1 MVGRSKMAEK
11 RHTSFMDVPLPN
23 LENEG
28 SILTMNINLEFLLFG
43 PGYKVKVESIYLTTQ
58 LKVDLLCQA
67 PITQCSKKVSIFLL
81 YLKSAKSAR
90 ATHVSDQ
97 K

>member
-1 MVGRSKMAEK
+1 MAEK
-11 RHTSFMDVPLPN
+11 CRTSFMDVPLPK

-81 YLKSAKSAR
+81 YLKSAKYAR

>member
-1 MVGRSKMAEK
+1 MAEE
-11 RHTSFMDVPLPN
+11 RRTSFMDVPLPK

-28 SILTMNINLEFLLFG
+28 SILTMNINLVFLLFG

-67 PITQCSKKVSIFLL
+67 PITQCSKKSIDFFLL
-81 YLKSAKSAR
+81 YLKSAKYAR
-90 ATHVSDQ
+90 ATNVSDQ